1 MKKIIGLCL
10 LGVYLI
16 TLSACDSTV
25 QNEDRQKA
33 SDTNTSQSTKNSNSA
48 EISTNKVFG
57 KDEWWEVDGLWKL
70 KVNSVTT
77 TEERNQF
84 DESNPAQVVVVSYS
98 YENLGYEDDIQ
109 DLYFTPEKV
118 IDSGRKVASTYP
130 GGVNTHPQ
138 PTPVGAIMENA
149 EEAYGLSQPDGSV
162 KIIFEKFNKDYNKH
176 TANFEVDIN
185 Q

>member
-138 PTPVGAIMENA
+138 PTPVGAIMENS

-162 KIIFEKFNKDYNKH
+162 KIIFEKFDKDYNKH
-176 TANFEVDIN
+176 TATFEVAIN